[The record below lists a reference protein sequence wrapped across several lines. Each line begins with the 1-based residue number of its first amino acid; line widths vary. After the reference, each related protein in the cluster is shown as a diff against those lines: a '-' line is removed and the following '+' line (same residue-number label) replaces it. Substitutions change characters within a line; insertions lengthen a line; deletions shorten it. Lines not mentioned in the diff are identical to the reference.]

1 MEKED
6 NFYLLFEQKNNDGLF
21 DMNDTNLKN
30 QKAKARQSQ
39 TELMKFINA
48 HLNKEEL
55 ELFEELLEKRDDD
68 YHECFYLEGF
78 LYYKNGITDGFSM
91 CLASLK
97 DNVDSNI

>member
-30 QKAKARQSQ
+30 QKVKARQSQ

-48 HLNKEEL
+48 NLNEEKL
-55 ELFEELLEKRDDD
+55 GLFEKLLEKRDDD
-68 YHECFYLEGF
+68 YHGCFYLEGF
-78 LYYKNGITDGFSM
+78 LYYKHGISDGFSM
-91 CLASLK
+91 CLAVAK
-97 DNVDSNI
+97 DNVNSNI